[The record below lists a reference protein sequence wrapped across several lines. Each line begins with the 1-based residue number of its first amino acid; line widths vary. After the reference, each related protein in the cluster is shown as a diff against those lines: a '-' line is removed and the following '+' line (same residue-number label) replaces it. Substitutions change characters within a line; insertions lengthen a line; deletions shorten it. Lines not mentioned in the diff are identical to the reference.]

1 MEFFD
6 LMSISHRY
14 MELLNPSTPEKILK
28 LGKVLGMKEGSRV
41 IDYGSG
47 CAEPLALWGKEYG
60 ITGVGVDISANFCER
75 AAKKLY
81 AAGLSDRIEIVCC
94 KGVDYP
100 LQEGAFDVATCI
112 GATFVFGGYRET
124 VRALKKAVHP
134 KGRLGIGEVYW
145 LSDNVPP
152 EYAQKETSAH
162 PETELLRIT
171 REEGFEIEYVIRA
184 SHDDWDRY
192 SSDNWYGLLR
202 WLEENPA
209 HPDSQQVLEHLRRS
223 QDDYFRYE
231 RQYTGWATYVLK
243 PARSD
248 IPVREGVA

>member
-14 MELLNPSTPEKILK
+14 MVLLNPSTPEKILK
-28 LGKVLGMKEGSRV
+28 LGKVLGMKEGARV
-41 IDYGSG
+41 VDYGSG
-47 CAEPLALWGKEYG
+47 CAAPLALWGKEYG
-60 ITGVGVDISANFCER
+60 ITGVGVDISADFCER
-75 AAKKLY
+75 AANRLR
-81 AAGLSDRIEIVCC
+81 ADGLAGRIEIVCS
-94 KGVDYP
+94 KGTDYP

-124 VRALKKAVHP
+124 VRALKKAANAQ
-134 KGRLGIGEVYW
+134 GRLGIGEVYW

-162 PETELLRIT
+162 AETELLRIT

-202 WLEENPA
+202 WLEENPT
-209 HPDSQQVLEHLRRS
+209 HPDRQQVFEHFRRS

-231 RQYTGWATYVLK
+231 RQYLGWAMYVLA
-243 PARSD
+243 PQ
-248 IPVREGVA
+248 VEVAAS

>member
-14 MELLNPSTPEKILK
+14 MELFDPTTPEKVLK
-28 LGKVLGMKEGSRV
+28 LGRILGMKESATV
-41 IDYGSG
+41 IDYGCG
-47 CAEPLALWGKEYG
+47 AAEPLALWGKEFG
-60 ITGVGVDISANFCER
+60 IRGVGVDISPDFCER

-81 AAGLSDRIEIVCC
+81 AEGLSDRIEIVCS
-94 KGVDYP
+94 KGTDYP
-100 LQEGAFDVATCI
+100 LKERAFDIATCI

-134 KGRLGIGEVYW
+134 NGRLGIGEVHW
-145 LSDNVPP
+145 LTDNVPP
-152 EYAQKETSAH
+152 EYAQREPSAH

-192 SSDNWYGLLR
+192 SSDSWYGLFR
-202 WLEENPA
+202 WLEENPG
-209 HPDSQQVLEHLRRS
+209 HPDRQQVFERLRHS

-231 RQYTGWATYVLK
+231 RQYMGWAMYVLA
-243 PARSD
+243 PA
-248 IPVREGVA
+248 PKAN